1 MKFQFAVSPTFNF
14 LTAFSEAFNVPVF
27 KHSVTIPAAMGQGF
41 IKKIDIEPDFK
52 LVIHHYTLKQA
63 FHLKRMSS
71 ATPGDL
77 VSIVF
82 NSNEIPTGSPI
93 DQQEALQFFKENGS
107 AIQISSSIMGTES
120 LFPKNSEVY
129 FAVVGIRAPLL
140 ASILKIEKGNNV
152 IQKILSGNSTFFFH
166 ENMSVDEKRILEQLS
181 KINEVE
187 ELSNLYYRIKT
198 EELLYLL
205 FSKLLAREG
214 LQMSAINKSDIDKLY
229 SIRTAIIADVSIPPK
244 LNELAKMAGMSETKM
259 KQLFKQTFGDTIY
272 NYYQKER
279 MEEAAFLIKQA
290 GYSVSEA
297 GYHLGFSNLSHFSRL
312 FEKHHGVTPKKYS
325 YAG

>member
-1 MKFQFAVSPTFNF
+1 MKFEFAVGPGFNF
-14 LTAFSEAFNVPVF
+14 LTAFAEAFNVPVF
-27 KHSVTIPAAMGQGF
+27 KHSVAIPAAMGQGF

-63 FHLKRMSS
+63 FHLKRMSAETS
-71 ATPGDL
+71 SDL

-82 NSNEIPTGSPI
+82 NSNEIPTGSPV
-93 DQQEALQFFKENGS
+93 DKQEALKFFRENGS
-107 AIQISSSIMGTES
+107 AIQISSSMMGTES
-120 LFPKNSEVY
+120 FFPKNAEVY

-152 IQKILSGNSTFFFH
+152 IQKILSGNNTFFFH

-187 ELSNLYYRIKT
+187 ELSSLYYRIKT

-214 LQMSAINKSDIDKLY
+214 LQMSAINKADIDKLY
-229 SIRTAIIADVSIPPK
+229 SIRTAIIADVSMPPK

-312 FEKHHGVTPKKYS
+312 FEKHHGITPKKYS